1 LRQLFSDG
9 TQPKWA
15 KDLILSEL
23 KPLFLR
29 TRHLD
34 NSKKNL
40 IIRDFL
46 SVLFPSFAEQHH
58 ERLAILAADF
68 CKSWSNWRN
77 VLWQKITQRYEKF
90 SKNSK
95 SSSVKDR
102 ECVNSYL
109 KSIHISEIFET
120 WTKHVSSRLSNNEEM
135 ILKNLV
141 MFAFHFLIK
150 NPKTAHDEFFSFT
163 GNLYTINC
171 NFPSTY
177 NIATSMDLSKYEI
190 TLEIK
195 SPDNSDEEK
204 PKKRSKKK

>member
-1 LRQLFSDG
+1 VKDHFPQSLTQRPNFIAPKEFINSNNEIISQENLRQLFSDR

-46 SVLFPSFAEQHH
+46 LVLFFSFAEQHH

-68 CKSWSNWRN
+68 CRSWSNWRN

-120 WTKHVSSRLSNNEEM
+120 WTKHVSSKLSNNEEM
-135 ILKNLV
+135 IYLKILSYL
-141 MFAFHFLIK
+141 HFTFL
-150 NPKTAHDEFFSFT
+150 
-163 GNLYTINC
+163 
-171 NFPSTY
+171 
-177 NIATSMDLSKYEI
+177 
-190 TLEIK
+190 
-195 SPDNSDEEK
+195 
-204 PKKRSKKK
+204 